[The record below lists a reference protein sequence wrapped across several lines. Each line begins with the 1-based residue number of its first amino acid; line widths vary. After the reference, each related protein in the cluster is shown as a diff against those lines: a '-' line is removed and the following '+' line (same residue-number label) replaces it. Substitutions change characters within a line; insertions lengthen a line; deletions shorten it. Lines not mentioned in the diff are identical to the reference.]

1 MARIDRRPIFAV
13 PFGSLND
20 TLTGKPRAFY
30 SEGFKVDFDRMKR
43 GFEAGYRRFVLIQPA
58 GGNSQGSDG
67 EGTYYPSA
75 VWEGLDWLTQNVPEE
90 DNPNQIDYKQDLI
103 DQARDFQLYVQ
114 ERTTEV
120 VELSFYIGFRAGRK
134 LDRPLD
140 MSSAINM
147 QVDTNEPFTVLRNG
161 LDAGTRTPEEF
172 IDENWGPLL
181 DLSLPDLSGYRRIY
195 FDNSSTPDA
204 DNYQSDFNDPFPGS
218 RYNFRQIQ
226 AYLKGRYNASPV
238 MEAIPNDKEQANNT
252 LRRLDAKHV
261 NGIPSM
267 ALFKFWQ
274 NNDSGSWQFSE
285 NEEKYIG
292 YRNDADLPTVWD
304 YDNLESIPELFTLV
318 NFRRRRNTIGGSISI
333 TFIDSDPDTAE
344 PTLIRWQSDQYADP
358 NLGESD
364 EPPAPNPPLSQGKPR
379 IAERLSIQRE
389 ATLGPFEGDADG
401 WGPTEENI
409 NSSSYFPFQPTSR
422 YTRKQGTVGGYTNT
436 FIDQGYIPF
445 VYAQG
450 AKTQDGEDE
459 DIGVAINVIRYLKGD
474 LISYES
480 GTKEEQAN
488 PLLNPNDENPRRRF
502 DYDSN
507 PNGTNGVVRDSLRNR
522 IYKDLPI
529 LAQVPY
535 RGEKFNKNGVYAF
548 L

>member
-20 TLTGKPRAFY
+20 TLTGKPSSFY

-43 GFEAGYRRFVLIQPA
+43 GFDAGYRRFVLIQPA
-58 GGNSQGSDG
+58 GGNSQEADG

-140 MSSAINM
+140 MSNAINM

-238 MEAIPNDKEQANNT
+238 MEAIPTDREQTNNT

-274 NNDSGSWQFSE
+274 NNDNGSWQFSE

-292 YRNDADLPTVWD
+292 YRNDADLPNVWD
-304 YDNLESIPELFTLV
+304 YDNLETIPELFTLV
-318 NFRRRRNTIGGSISI
+318 SFTRRVIQSDTFPFPFRILKTPRV
-333 TFIDSDPDTAE
+333 DYV
-344 PTLIRWQSDQYADP
+344 RWQSDQYADSRLDP
-358 NLGESD
+358 H
-364 EPPAPNPPLSQGKPR
+364 PNPPLIQGVPR
-379 IAERLSIQRE
+379 VAEDL
-389 ATLGPFEGDADG
+389 TYVPLGEDPFSGGSGRFEG
-401 WGPTEENI
+401 WSSTEEDLDV
-409 NSSSYFPFQPTSR
+409 STFTPFQPTSK
-422 YTRKQGTVGGYTNT
+422 YIRKQGTVGGYTNT

-445 VYAQG
+445 VYAQS
-450 AKTQDGEDE
+450 AVTQDGEDE
-459 DIGVAINVIRYLKGD
+459 DIGVAINVIRYLQGN
-474 LISYES
+474 LISYDS
-480 GTKEEQAN
+480 GSKAEVEN
-488 PLLNPNDENPRRRF
+488 PLLDPNETDVAKRI
-502 DYDSN
+502 DLSDTSSD
-507 PNGTNGVVRDSLRNR
+507 NGEVRNNLRNR
-522 IYKDLPI
+522 IYQDNPSLE
-529 LAQVPY
+529 QVPY
-535 RGEKFNKNGVYAF
+535 RGDKFNKNGVYAF

>member
-20 TLTGKPRAFY
+20 TLTGKPSSFY

-43 GFEAGYRRFVLIQPA
+43 GFDAGYRRFVLIQPA
-58 GGNSQGSDG
+58 GGNSQDSDG

-140 MSSAINM
+140 MSNAINM

-204 DNYQSDFNDPFPGS
+204 DTYQSDFNDPFPGS

-238 MEAIPNDKEQANNT
+238 MEAIPTDREQTNNT

-292 YRNDADLPTVWD
+292 YRNDADLPNVWD
-304 YDNLESIPELFTLV
+304 HDNLETIPELFTLV
-318 NFRRRRNTIGGSISI
+318 SFRRRVYTPPGQPFQVRLLT
-333 TFIDSDPDTAE
+333 DPEVDYV
-344 PTLIRWQSDQYADP
+344 RWESDQYADEDLDP
-358 NLGESD
+358 H
-364 EPPAPNPPLSQGKPR
+364 PNPPLIQGVPR
-379 IAERLSIQRE
+379 VAEENLTYIPSGDFND
-389 ATLGPFEGDADG
+389 GPFLGKFDG
-401 WGPTEENI
+401 WGSTEEDI
-409 NSSSYFPFQPTSR
+409 NTNFRPFQPTSR
-422 YTRKQGTVGGYTNT
+422 YTRKQGTIGGYTNT

-445 VYAQG
+445 VYAQS

-459 DIGVAINVIRYLKGD
+459 DIGVAINVIRYLQGN
-474 LISYES
+474 LISYDS
-480 GTKEEQAN
+480 GSKAEVEN
-488 PLLNPNDENPRRRF
+488 PLLNPNETDIARRIDTDDESF
-502 DYDSN
+502 DNGEVRSN
-507 PNGTNGVVRDSLRNR
+507 LRNR
-522 IYKDLPI
+522 VYQDNPSLE
-529 LAQVPY
+529 QVPY
-535 RGEKFNKNGVYAF
+535 RGDKFNKNGVYAF

>member
-20 TLTGKPRAFY
+20 TLTGKPSSFY

-43 GFEAGYRRFVLIQPA
+43 GFDAGYRRFVLIQPA
-58 GGNSQGSDG
+58 GGNSQEADG

-140 MSSAINM
+140 MSNAINM

-204 DNYQSDFNDPFPGS
+204 DTYQSDFNDPFPGS

-238 MEAIPNDKEQANNT
+238 MEAIPTDREQTNNT
-252 LRRLDAKHV
+252 LRRLDARHV

-267 ALFKFWQ
+267 ALFKFWR

-292 YRNDADLPTVWD
+292 YRNDADLPNVWD
-304 YDNLESIPELFTLV
+304 HDNLETIPELFTLV
-318 NFRRRRNTIGGSISI
+318 NFRRRRVLIGGQIEI
-333 TFIDSDPDTAE
+333 RFLDSDPDTAE
-344 PTLIRWQSDQYADP
+344 PTLVRWQSDQYADSR
-358 NLGESD
+358 LGGPD
-364 EPPAPNPPLSQGKPR
+364 EEPAPNPPLVQDEPR
-379 IAERLSIQRE
+379 IAERLRIQNE
-389 ATLGPFEGDADG
+389 ATTGPFLGTVEG
-401 WGPTEENI
+401 WGSTGG
-409 NSSSYFPFQPTSR
+409 SFDVSSYFPFQPTSR
-422 YTRKQGTVGGYTNT
+422 YNRKQGTVGGYTNT

-445 VYAQG
+445 VYAQS

-459 DIGVAINVIRYLKGD
+459 DIGVAINVIRYLQGN

-488 PLLNPNDENPRRRF
+488 PLLDPNDENPQRRF
-502 DYDSN
+502 NYNQDYYQG
-507 PNGTNGVVRDSLRNR
+507 NGEVRNEFRNR
-522 IYKDLPI
+522 IYQDNPSLE
-529 LAQVPY
+529 QVPY
-535 RGEKFNKNGVYAF
+535 RGDKFNKNGVYAF

>member
-43 GFEAGYRRFVLIQPA
+43 GFEAGYRRFVLVQPV
-58 GGNSQGSDG
+58 GGNSQEADG

-140 MSSAINM
+140 MSNAINM
-147 QVDTNEPFTVLRNG
+147 QVDTNEPFTVTRNG

-195 FDNSSTPDA
+195 FDNSSTDVAGGYQA
-204 DNYQSDFNDPFPGS
+204 DINDPFPGS

-238 MEAIPNDKEQANNT
+238 MEAIPNDKEQPVNT

-274 NNDSGSWQFSE
+274 NNDNGSWQFSE

-292 YRNDADLPTVWD
+292 YRNDADLPNVWD

-318 NFRRRRNTIGGSISI
+318 NFTRRRQTIGNTVF
-333 TFIDSDPDTAE
+333 TFLDSDPDTAE
-344 PTLIRWQSDQYADP
+344 PTLVRWQSDQYADTS
-358 NLGESD
+358 LGGPGE
-364 EPPAPNPPLSQGKPR
+364 EPALNPPLVQGEPR
-379 IAERLSIQRE
+379 IAQRLRIQRE
-389 ATLGPFEGDADG
+389 GNLGPFLGTVDG
-401 WGPTEENI
+401 WGSTEENL
-409 NSSSYFPFQPTSR
+409 NSTTYFPFQPTSR

-474 LISYES
+474 LITYES

-488 PLLNPNDENPRRRF
+488 PLLDPNDEDPQRRF
-502 DYDSN
+502 NYTQDYN
-507 PNGTNGVVRDSLRNR
+507 QGNGVVRDNLRNR
-522 IYKDLPI
+522 IYKDNPSLG
-529 LAQVPY
+529 QVPY